1 MHTTNNSENDSNP
14 TNYHI
19 VFRGEVLPNFT
30 PEQVRQ
36 CLARK
41 LKLHEKK
48 ASKLFSGK
56 SFALKTVKSLQ
67 KARKMAAAFA
77 NMGAAVS
84 IAKPKHSKNI
94 SQSKT
99 AGSPPDIAAEDT
111 LKTVFPPE
119 NQEYNTEADVAGAK
133 NMELFLNNSQ
143 ADQHQQAVIW
153 RHVLKYRFDSFMAK
167 GGASIFKALL
177 VVFLVIFLLIAG
189 FRGILYLINPEAALQ
204 YGELDL
210 LGNIYITF
218 LQLTDPGNMAQDIL
232 SSSWYKLFAILAGL
246 SGVIML
252 SALIAFITTAL
263 DQKISELKRGRSKV
277 IEKGH
282 TLILGWNEQR
292 IIEVIRELIIANESE
307 GDACVVILADE
318 DKEEMDDILRLRL
331 PDTKSTRIVTRSG
344 QVTTLANIDMV
355 SIEHCKSVII
365 LASCA
370 DTSSPD
376 EKSLSDAMVI
386 QTILATAGIDRE
398 AEEFAIVAEIFNEA
412 YREIVEN
419 TFPEHV
425 VTVNTSDILAKLL
438 VQTSRSVGLSVVY
451 NEILSYDGCEMY
463 FHKAD
468 WDGKKFADLAYHFP
482 DGVPMGVRHGD
493 DSLTLNPKLD
503 YTMRDDDEILIIA
516 DDDSTIEFRS
526 HPVAQPTTYSTIE
539 RRLEQ
544 GQEKE
549 LLLGWN
555 YKAPVIIKEFADY
568 VKDGSQ
574 IDIMLRD
581 PGDEIRHTIETL
593 DNEIENISI
602 NLLEKNCLN
611 RSHLLSIEPFN
622 YDNIIILASTG
633 DDLDAQQV
641 DSENIVTLLLL
652 RSIYKEFGMS
662 DTETK
667 LITEILDSQNYPL
680 VARAGV
686 KDIIISNRLVSMI
699 IAQISES
706 KRIKHV
712 YDDIF
717 QEDGSEVYLKPA
729 SLYFD
734 QFPIKASFADLI
746 SIAQARCEI
755 CIGLKIKDD
764 EANPKMNNGVKLI
777 PDKNRFFT
785 LRPEDSL
792 VVLAEDEL

>member
-1 MHTTNNSENDSNP
+1 MHLTNNSENDANP
-14 TNYHI
+14 ISYHL

-30 PEQVRQ
+30 PEQVQ
-36 CLARK
+36 QHLAQR
-41 LKLHEKK
+41 LKIHDGKV
-48 ASKLFSGK
+48 SKLFSGK
-56 SFALKTVKSLQ
+56 SFALKTVKSLK
-67 KARKMAAAFA
+67 KARKMAVAFA
-77 NMGAAVS
+77 NMGAVVS
-84 IAKPKHSKNI
+84 IAKPKYPQKNT
-94 SQSKT
+94 QT
-99 AGSPPDIAAEDT
+99 DAANEPPGIATRDALLT
-111 LKTVFPPE
+111 TFPPADRE
-119 NQEYNTEADVAGAK
+119 SMAEAHAIEAK
-133 NMELFLNNSQ
+133 NTDLFSTDPQ
-143 ADQHQQAVIW
+143 PDQHQHAVIW
-153 RHVLKYRFDSFMAK
+153 RHILKYRFDSFMAK
-167 GGASIFKALL
+167 GGASIFKALV
-177 VVFLVIFLLIAG
+177 VVFLAIFLLIAG
-189 FRGILYLINPEAALQ
+189 FRGILFLINPEAALQ

-292 IIEVIRELIIANESE
+292 IIEVIRELILANES
-307 GDACVVILADE
+307 GKDACVVILADE

-331 PDTKSTRIVTRSG
+331 PDTKTTRIVTRSG
-344 QVTTLANIDMV
+344 QVTTLANMDMV
-355 SIEHCKSVII
+355 SIEHCKSVIV
-365 LASCA
+365 LASCG

-386 QTILATAGIDRE
+386 QTILATAGIERE

-425 VTVNTSDILAKLL
+425 VTVNTSDVLAKLL

-463 FHKAD
+463 FYKAD
-468 WDGKKFADLAYHFP
+468 WGAKKFADLAYHFP
-482 DGVPMGVRHGD
+482 DGVPMGIRHAD

-503 YTMRDDDEILIIA
+503 YAMRDDDEILIIA
-516 DDDSTIEFRS
+516 DDDSTIEFLS
-526 HPVAQPTTYSTIE
+526 HPVAQPTSYPAIE

-544 GQEKE
+544 KQEKE
-549 LLLGWN
+549 LILGWN
-555 YKAPVIIKEFADY
+555 YKAPVIISEFADY

-581 PGDEIRHTIETL
+581 AGDEIRQTIQTL
-593 DNEIENISI
+593 DSEIENIRI

-652 RSIYKEFGMS
+652 RSIYKEYGMS
-662 DTETK
+662 DAKTK

-699 IAQISES
+699 VAQISES
-706 KRIKHV
+706 KKIKHV

-777 PDKNRFFT
+777 PDKNKFFT